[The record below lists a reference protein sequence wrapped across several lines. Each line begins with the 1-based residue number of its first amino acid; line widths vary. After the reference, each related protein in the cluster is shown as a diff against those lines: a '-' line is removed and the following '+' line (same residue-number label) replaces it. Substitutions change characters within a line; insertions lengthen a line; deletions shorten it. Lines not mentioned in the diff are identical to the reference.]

1 MVNNIRRVVVSSLA
15 QAWALLL
22 RFLPAGIC
30 TLARSAETGPEQL
43 LGAATRFRLASVVKG
58 AAADVPAIVQQV
70 SAQSQARFES
80 GALFGELERVGAA
93 NAILTARITERGVRD
108 AEHFISIYPL

>member
-1 MVNNIRRVVVSSLA
+1 MVNNIRRFVVSSLA

-22 RFLPAGIC
+22 RHSPARLRD
-30 TLARSAETGPEQL
+30 LARSADTGPEQL
-43 LGAATRFRLASVVKG
+43 LGAATRFKLASVVKG
-58 AAADVPAIVQQV
+58 AAADVPAVVQQV
-70 SAQSQARFES
+70 SAQSQARFAS

-93 NAILTARITERGVRD
+93 NAVLTAHITERGARD